1 MSTEGSKAELKVKPH
16 RAHVARVKGARMAD
30 KASAAVEYTRFC
42 ITGSE
47 GLVTLARSWA
57 LPHATHLDAVGRLLI
72 KRLLRGT

>member
-1 MSTEGSKAELKVKPH
+1 
-16 RAHVARVKGARMAD
+16 MAD